1 MAATVSAA
9 QAIRDTSSRRAFL
22 WRALDGWLLPMSQ
35 ASAMRED
42 PFPTVRAQAAGV
54 MASNVDPAR
63 IPLLARYMGDG
74 DARVREQVML
84 AAGRIGPAG
93 LELGLHGLRDV
104 TPRVR
109 RAAAWAVAHGGSRA
123 FEPLTALLSKERSPL
138 VKETLLANLWRLE
151 ESPWQAAVSSF
162 AENPDPYLRRAAAY
176 SLSRT
181 GESTARKAQRKLV
194 GDVEPVI
201 RATILRGF
209 ERGSLEKADLE
220 VVTTALRDPDWR
232 VRAAACRVL
241 AAQAPVELGRSAIDA
256 VVGGFSSAQP
266 HLAVSALA
274 AAGGQPKIGTNEELL
289 AIAENGEPYLAA
301 AALNA
306 LARRDAAKARPL
318 ARAWFESAE
327 PWRWRAA
334 AAAAAKLDG
343 DLEKQAATHG
353 EPSVRLAWL
362 SGLERTRVSELRD
375 KLLTLIEKDT
385 DPAVRTQALSL
396 MRSAGVAPD
405 VDDLVGLYT
414 AWKRDVM
421 PDARAEA
428 LVSALATSKA
438 AEERA
443 GIITLGLAD
452 PDPAVAAMVVNGA
465 RSLDLPVTL
474 PGREP
479 RHGRLWYDKLASWVE
494 VPRWLDVMTDRGTF
508 RIRLD
513 LEAAPLTSREIWDL
527 ASGGFYDGLGFH
539 RVVPNFVVQGG
550 DPRGDGWGGP
560 GFVLPDE
567 PSLQPF
573 DSWRV
578 GVATSGPETG
588 GCQLFFT
595 LLPADHLTGHYTN
608 IGEVVAG
615 REVLTTLRV
624 GDTIQSITPRSGT
637 DLPQLTSSTTKS
649 EIVKR

>member
-1 MAATVSAA
+1 
-9 QAIRDTSSRRAFL
+9 
-22 WRALDGWLLPMSQ
+22 MSQ

-181 GESTARKAQRKLV
+181 GEPTARKAQRKLV